1 MGSFLGSLFMFV
13 FWVVVI
19 LGVVAFFTYNKL
31 QRLAQEVK
39 EKTSNV
45 GVAISTKINLI
56 NQVIDAVQNYQ
67 QGEQLVQLKISA
79 DMNQAAMIMA
89 YQKSNNILAS
99 VQSLAN
105 RSPDLKASEQ
115 YHRLIDSVQECE
127 ANIQR
132 MRLSVNS
139 AVKTYNSECLS
150 IPTVFVAKFLGFS
163 SAPFLEFDASGAGE
177 MTKLKEFKT
186 DDGERL
192 HQLMAGGVSALAGA
206 AKGLAA
212 GAEQAGKMIANK
224 VKEASA
230 TTNYFYMTPGG
241 VPQGPVSLDEIHRLR
256 SQGTIDDKVMLAEVG
271 SQNWRPL
278 AGVITEVRQIQKT

>member
-1 MGSFLGSLFMFV
+1 MGSFLASLFWLV

-19 LGVVAFFTYNKL
+19 LGVIAFFTYNKL

-45 GVAISTKINLI
+45 GVAISTKVNLI

-67 QGEQLVQLKISA
+67 QGEQLVQLKISS

-89 YQKSNNILAS
+89 YQKSNNILAT

-115 YHRLIDSVQECE
+115 YHRLIDSIQECE

-132 MRLSVNS
+132 TRLSVNS

-150 IPTVFVAKFLGFS
+150 IPTVFVARFLGFG
-163 SAPFLEFDASGAGE
+163 SAPFLEFDVSGSGE

-192 HQLMAGGVSALAGA
+192 HQLMAGGIGALAGA
-206 AKGLAA
+206 AKNLAA
-212 GAEQAGKMIANK
+212 GAEHAGKMIANK
-224 VKEASA
+224 VKEAS

-256 SQGTIDDKVMLAEVG
+256 AAGTIDDKVMLAEAG

-278 AGVITEVRQIQKT
+278 AGVITEVRQIQT